1 MNRFI
6 FFAPSIPNEWRL
18 IPNKYLF
25 QSHSSKV
32 GKAYSN
38 YSLLSLTTRGVAI
51 KNINSKGGKLPESF
65 EGYQTVEP
73 GDMIFC
79 LFDLDMSAVFSG
91 LSNYGGMITSAYE
104 VFKVN
109 EDYLTPTYA
118 KYWFEYV
125 FSGRYYKNFS
135 KNIRYTIGSD
145 AFGQIITPCPNLE
158 EQKAIADFLT
168 KKTSKIDQ
176 LISNQEKQIEK
187 LKEYK
192 QSLINQNVFNGKKY
206 FIPLKK
212 CCLLNKESLKDT
224 NNPLQPIEYV
234 EIGDVTLEDGIK
246 KTESFLFKNAPSRA
260 RRKTKM
266 GDIIVSTVRTYL
278 KAIAIVDK
286 KGLIVSTGF
295 AVLEPINVS
304 TKYLGYVL
312 KTDYFTSSVS
322 ANSNGINYPSITSES
337 LINLKIPTCDK
348 ETQEKISVFLDDK
361 CNKINKLIKIKNQ
374 KSENLKDYK
383 KSLIYEYVTGKK
395 RVLL

>member
-109 EDYLTPTYA
+109 KDYLTPTYA

-168 KKTSKIDQ
+168 KKTSTIDQ

-187 LKEYK
+187 LKEYRQAIITK
-192 QSLINQNVFNGKKY
+192 AVTKGLNPNVPMKDSGIEWIGEIPNNVNVSSVKNFYEITLGKM
-206 FIPLKK
+206 
-212 CCLLNKESLKDT
+212 
-224 NNPLQPIEYV
+224 LQPKQEN
-234 EIGDVTLEDGIK
+234 ENDTLEYY
-246 KTESFLFKNAPSRA
+246 FCAAN
-260 RRKTKM
+260 
-266 GDIIVSTVRTYL
+266 
-278 KAIAIVDK
+278 
-286 KGLIVSTGF
+286 
-295 AVLEPINVS
+295 
-304 TKYLGYVL
+304 LGNNCL
-312 KTDYFTSSVS
+312 KTDDLKQMWFSVKEKEKYSLKRGDLLVVEGGDVASSSIISTDVS
-322 ANSNGINYPSITSES
+322 NIYSQNSIHRVRPIHGLN
-337 LINLKIPTCDK
+337 
-348 ETQEKISVFLDDK
+348 
-361 CNKINKLIKIKNQ
+361 
-374 KSENLKDYK
+374 
-383 KSLIYEYVTGKK
+383 EY
-395 RVLL
+395 LH